1 MCQPVAVMSTLV
13 GNVVSSAIDKHP
25 ELEATPWIIACAL
38 SVICGCIVLFIG
50 LIRCGWI
57 VELIPLVSLAAFMTG
72 SAINIAAGQVPTMLG
87 VSGFSTRDSTYLVI
101 INTLKHLGSATIDAA
116 MGLTA
121 LFVLYAIRIACTWAA
136 KRYPSR
142 QKLYF
147 FMSTLRTVFVILLY
161 TFISFLVNRTRRDN
175 HAFKILGPVPRG
187 KLITP
192 PPPTPPGLT
201 EEDHVSSIKYNSS
214 TPLIKPMVA

>member
-175 HAFKILGPVPRG
+175 HAFKILGAVPRG
-187 KLITP
+187 KLKP
-192 PPPTPPGLT
+192 
-201 EEDHVSSIKYNSS
+201 
-214 TPLIKPMVA
+214 PLINLWLSQVVPKA

>member
-142 QKLYF
+142 QKLFF

-161 TFISFLVNRTRRDN
+161 TFISFLVNRTRRDD
-175 HAFKILGPVPRG
+175 HAFTILGDVPRG
-187 KLITP
+187 K
-192 PPPTPPGLT
+192 
-201 EEDHVSSIKYNSS
+201 S
-214 TPLIKPMVA
+214 